1 MSTITLLCIALAG
14 VIMLLLLVIKAKVQ
28 PFVALLLV
36 SLLVALAAG
45 IPAGEVGK
53 VMIAGMGGV
62 LGSVTIIIGLGA
74 MLGRMIEHSG
84 GAESLAN
91 YFSRKL
97 GDKRTI
103 AALTLAAFFLGI
115 PVFFDVGF
123 IILAPIIYGFAK
135 VAKISPLKFGLPVAG
150 IMLTVHVAV
159 PPHPGPVA
167 AAGLLHADIGWLTII
182 GIAISIPVGIVGYF
196 AAKII
201 NKRQYAMSVEVLEQ
215 MQLAPASEEGATKLS
230 DKINPPGVALVT
242 SLIVIP
248 IAIIMAGTVS
258 ATLMPPSHPLLG
270 TLQLIGSPMVAL
282 MIALVLA
289 FQSSTN
295 LASAYGVS
303 VSGTMLI
310 DTLLLALL
318 ARAQWA
324 RARWWVLPCCFFII
338 LVDIG
343 FLIANGAKF
352 FHGAWFPIALGLL
365 VFTMM
370 RTWRR
375 GRELLRE
382 EVRKDG
388 IQLDV
393 FLPGLMLAPPVR
405 VPGTAVFLTADSGVV
420 PHALLHNLKHNK
432 VLHEHNA
439 FLTVETLNVP
449 YAPKDRRMKIDSI
462 SGDDFYRV
470 IIRYGFME
478 TPDVPVAL
486 MRSCDQ
492 GELTFN
498 PMDTTYFVSRES
510 IVAGRHRGM
519 PIWRDKLFAF
529 LHRNA
534 APATNFFRIPG
545 NRLVELGAQVEI

>member
-182 GIAISIPVGIVGYF
+182 GIAISIPVGVVGYF

-282 MIALVLA
+282 MITLVLA
-289 FQSSTN
+289 FW
-295 LASAYGVS
+295 
-303 VSGTMLI
+303 
-310 DTLLLALL
+310 LLALRRGWSLQHTSDIMGSALPTAAVVILVTGAGGVFGKVLVESGVGKAL
-318 ARAQWA
+318 ANMLQMID
-324 RARWWVLPCCFFII
+324 LPLLPAAFII
-338 LVDIG
+338 SLALRASQGSATVAILTTGGLLSEAVMGLNPIQCVLVTLAACFGGLGASHINDSGFWIVTKYLGLSVADGLKTWTVLTTILGFTG
-343 FLIANGAKF
+343 FLI
-352 FHGAWFPIALGLL
+352 
-365 VFTMM
+365 
-370 RTWRR
+370 TWC
-375 GRELLRE
+375 
-382 EVRKDG
+382 VW
-388 IQLDV
+388 
-393 FLPGLMLAPPVR
+393 
-405 VPGTAVFLTADSGVV
+405 AV
-420 PHALLHNLKHNK
+420 
-432 VLHEHNA
+432 
-439 FLTVETLNVP
+439 
-449 YAPKDRRMKIDSI
+449 I
-462 SGDDFYRV
+462 
-470 IIRYGFME
+470 
-478 TPDVPVAL
+478 
-486 MRSCDQ
+486 
-492 GELTFN
+492 
-498 PMDTTYFVSRES
+498 
-510 IVAGRHRGM
+510 
-519 PIWRDKLFAF
+519 
-529 LHRNA
+529 
-534 APATNFFRIPG
+534 
-545 NRLVELGAQVEI
+545 

>member
-1 MSTITLLCIALAG
+1 MSTITLLCIALTG

-201 NKRQYAMSVEVLEQ
+201 NKCQYAMSVEVLEQ

-230 DKINPPGVALVT
+230 
-242 SLIVIP
+242 
-248 IAIIMAGTVS
+248 AIIMAGTVS

-289 FQSSTN
+289 FW
-295 LASAYGVS
+295 
-303 VSGTMLI
+303 
-310 DTLLLALL
+310 LLALRRGWSLQHTSDIMGSALPTAAVVILVTGAGGVFGKVLVESGVGKAL
-318 ARAQWA
+318 ANMLQMID
-324 RARWWVLPCCFFII
+324 LPLLPAAFII
-338 LVDIG
+338 SLALRASQGSATVAILTTGGLLSEAVMGLNPIQCVLVTLAACFGGLGASHINDSGFWIVTKYLGLSVADGLKTWTVLTTILGFTG
-343 FLIANGAKF
+343 FLI
-352 FHGAWFPIALGLL
+352 
-365 VFTMM
+365 
-370 RTWRR
+370 TWC
-375 GRELLRE
+375 
-382 EVRKDG
+382 VW
-388 IQLDV
+388 
-393 FLPGLMLAPPVR
+393 
-405 VPGTAVFLTADSGVV
+405 AV
-420 PHALLHNLKHNK
+420 
-432 VLHEHNA
+432 
-439 FLTVETLNVP
+439 
-449 YAPKDRRMKIDSI
+449 I
-462 SGDDFYRV
+462 
-470 IIRYGFME
+470 
-478 TPDVPVAL
+478 
-486 MRSCDQ
+486 
-492 GELTFN
+492 
-498 PMDTTYFVSRES
+498 
-510 IVAGRHRGM
+510 
-519 PIWRDKLFAF
+519 
-529 LHRNA
+529 
-534 APATNFFRIPG
+534 
-545 NRLVELGAQVEI
+545 

>member
-53 VMIAGMGGV
+53 VKIAGTGGV
-62 LGSVTIIIGLGA
+62 LGSATIIIGLGA

-182 GIAISIPVGIVGYF
+182 GIAISIPVGVVGYF

-289 FQSSTN
+289 FW
-295 LASAYGVS
+295 
-303 VSGTMLI
+303 
-310 DTLLLALL
+310 LLALRRGWSLQHTSDIMGSALPTAAVVILVTGAGGVFGKVLVESGVGKAL
-318 ARAQWA
+318 ANMLQMID
-324 RARWWVLPCCFFII
+324 LPLLPAAFII
-338 LVDIG
+338 SLALRASQGSATVAILTTGGLLSEAVMGLNPIQCVLVTLAACFGGLGASHINDSGFWIVTKYLGLSVADGLKTWTVLTTILGFTG
-343 FLIANGAKF
+343 FLI
-352 FHGAWFPIALGLL
+352 
-365 VFTMM
+365 
-370 RTWRR
+370 TWC
-375 GRELLRE
+375 
-382 EVRKDG
+382 VW
-388 IQLDV
+388 
-393 FLPGLMLAPPVR
+393 
-405 VPGTAVFLTADSGVV
+405 AV
-420 PHALLHNLKHNK
+420 
-432 VLHEHNA
+432 
-439 FLTVETLNVP
+439 
-449 YAPKDRRMKIDSI
+449 I
-462 SGDDFYRV
+462 
-470 IIRYGFME
+470 
-478 TPDVPVAL
+478 
-486 MRSCDQ
+486 
-492 GELTFN
+492 
-498 PMDTTYFVSRES
+498 
-510 IVAGRHRGM
+510 
-519 PIWRDKLFAF
+519 
-529 LHRNA
+529 
-534 APATNFFRIPG
+534 
-545 NRLVELGAQVEI
+545 

>member
-201 NKRQYAMSVEVLEQ
+201 NTRQYAMSVEVLEQ

-289 FQSSTN
+289 FW
-295 LASAYGVS
+295 
-303 VSGTMLI
+303 
-310 DTLLLALL
+310 LLALRRGWSLQHTSDIMGSALPTAAVVILVTGAGRVFGKVLVESGVGKAL
-318 ARAQWA
+318 ANMLQMID
-324 RARWWVLPCCFFII
+324 LPLLPAAFII
-338 LVDIG
+338 SLALRASQGSATVAILTTGGLLSEAVMGLNPIQCVLVTLAACFGGLGASHINDSGFWIVTKYLGLSVADGLKTWTVLTTILGFTG
-343 FLIANGAKF
+343 FLI
-352 FHGAWFPIALGLL
+352 
-365 VFTMM
+365 
-370 RTWRR
+370 TWC
-375 GRELLRE
+375 
-382 EVRKDG
+382 VW
-388 IQLDV
+388 
-393 FLPGLMLAPPVR
+393 
-405 VPGTAVFLTADSGVV
+405 AV
-420 PHALLHNLKHNK
+420 
-432 VLHEHNA
+432 
-439 FLTVETLNVP
+439 
-449 YAPKDRRMKIDSI
+449 I
-462 SGDDFYRV
+462 
-470 IIRYGFME
+470 
-478 TPDVPVAL
+478 
-486 MRSCDQ
+486 
-492 GELTFN
+492 
-498 PMDTTYFVSRES
+498 
-510 IVAGRHRGM
+510 
-519 PIWRDKLFAF
+519 
-529 LHRNA
+529 
-534 APATNFFRIPG
+534 
-545 NRLVELGAQVEI
+545 

>member
-201 NKRQYAMSVEVLEQ
+201 NTRQYAMSVEVLEQ

-289 FQSSTN
+289 FW
-295 LASAYGVS
+295 
-303 VSGTMLI
+303 
-310 DTLLLALL
+310 LLALRRGWSLQHTSDIMGSALPTAAVVILVTGAGEVFGKVLVESGVGKAL
-318 ARAQWA
+318 ANMLQMID
-324 RARWWVLPCCFFII
+324 LPLLPAAFII
-338 LVDIG
+338 SLALRASQGSATVAILTTGGLLSEAVMGLNPIQCVLVTLAACFGGLGASHINDSGFWIVTKYLGLSVADGLKTWTVLTTILGFTG
-343 FLIANGAKF
+343 FLI
-352 FHGAWFPIALGLL
+352 
-365 VFTMM
+365 
-370 RTWRR
+370 TWC
-375 GRELLRE
+375 
-382 EVRKDG
+382 VW
-388 IQLDV
+388 
-393 FLPGLMLAPPVR
+393 
-405 VPGTAVFLTADSGVV
+405 AV
-420 PHALLHNLKHNK
+420 
-432 VLHEHNA
+432 
-439 FLTVETLNVP
+439 
-449 YAPKDRRMKIDSI
+449 I
-462 SGDDFYRV
+462 
-470 IIRYGFME
+470 
-478 TPDVPVAL
+478 
-486 MRSCDQ
+486 
-492 GELTFN
+492 
-498 PMDTTYFVSRES
+498 
-510 IVAGRHRGM
+510 
-519 PIWRDKLFAF
+519 
-529 LHRNA
+529 
-534 APATNFFRIPG
+534 
-545 NRLVELGAQVEI
+545 

>member
-201 NKRQYAMSVEVLEQ
+201 NTRQYAMSVEVLEQ

-289 FQSSTN
+289 FW
-295 LASAYGVS
+295 
-303 VSGTMLI
+303 
-310 DTLLLALL
+310 LLALRRGWSLQHTSDIMGSALPTAAVVILVTGAGGVFGKVLVESGAGKAL
-318 ARAQWA
+318 ANMLQMID
-324 RARWWVLPCCFFII
+324 LPLLPAAFII
-338 LVDIG
+338 SLALRASQGSATVAILTTGGLLSEAVMGLNPIQCVLVTLAACFGGLGASHINDSGFWIVTKYLGLSVADGLKTWTVLTTILGFTG
-343 FLIANGAKF
+343 FLI
-352 FHGAWFPIALGLL
+352 
-365 VFTMM
+365 
-370 RTWRR
+370 TWC
-375 GRELLRE
+375 
-382 EVRKDG
+382 VW
-388 IQLDV
+388 
-393 FLPGLMLAPPVR
+393 
-405 VPGTAVFLTADSGVV
+405 AV
-420 PHALLHNLKHNK
+420 
-432 VLHEHNA
+432 
-439 FLTVETLNVP
+439 
-449 YAPKDRRMKIDSI
+449 I
-462 SGDDFYRV
+462 
-470 IIRYGFME
+470 
-478 TPDVPVAL
+478 
-486 MRSCDQ
+486 
-492 GELTFN
+492 
-498 PMDTTYFVSRES
+498 
-510 IVAGRHRGM
+510 
-519 PIWRDKLFAF
+519 
-529 LHRNA
+529 
-534 APATNFFRIPG
+534 
-545 NRLVELGAQVEI
+545 

>member
-201 NKRQYAMSVEVLEQ
+201 NTRQYAMSVEVLEQ

-289 FQSSTN
+289 FW
-295 LASAYGVS
+295 
-303 VSGTMLI
+303 
-310 DTLLLALL
+310 LLALRRGWSLQHTSDIMGSALPTAAVVILVTGAEGVFGKVLVESGVGKAL
-318 ARAQWA
+318 ANMLQMID
-324 RARWWVLPCCFFII
+324 LPLLPAAFII
-338 LVDIG
+338 SLALRASQGSATVAILTTGGLLSEAVMGLNPIQCVLVTLAACFGGLGASHINDSGFWIVTKYLGLSVADGLKTWTVLTTILGFTG
-343 FLIANGAKF
+343 FLI
-352 FHGAWFPIALGLL
+352 
-365 VFTMM
+365 
-370 RTWRR
+370 TWC
-375 GRELLRE
+375 
-382 EVRKDG
+382 VW
-388 IQLDV
+388 
-393 FLPGLMLAPPVR
+393 
-405 VPGTAVFLTADSGVV
+405 AV
-420 PHALLHNLKHNK
+420 
-432 VLHEHNA
+432 
-439 FLTVETLNVP
+439 
-449 YAPKDRRMKIDSI
+449 I
-462 SGDDFYRV
+462 
-470 IIRYGFME
+470 
-478 TPDVPVAL
+478 
-486 MRSCDQ
+486 
-492 GELTFN
+492 
-498 PMDTTYFVSRES
+498 
-510 IVAGRHRGM
+510 
-519 PIWRDKLFAF
+519 
-529 LHRNA
+529 
-534 APATNFFRIPG
+534 
-545 NRLVELGAQVEI
+545 

>member
-182 GIAISIPVGIVGYF
+182 GITISIPVGIVGYF

-201 NKRQYAMSVEVLEQ
+201 NKHQYAMSVEVLEQ

-230 DKINPPGVALVT
+230 DKINPLGVALVT

-289 FQSSTN
+289 FW
-295 LASAYGVS
+295 
-303 VSGTMLI
+303 
-310 DTLLLALL
+310 LLALRRGWSLQHTSDIMGSALPTAAVVILVTGAGGVFGKVLVESGVGKAL
-318 ARAQWA
+318 ANMLQMID
-324 RARWWVLPCCFFII
+324 LPLLPAAFII
-338 LVDIG
+338 SLALRASQGSATVAILTTGGLLSEAVMGLNPIQCVLVTLAACFGGLGASHINDSGFWIVTKYLGLSVADGLKTWTVLTTILGFTG
-343 FLIANGAKF
+343 FLI
-352 FHGAWFPIALGLL
+352 
-365 VFTMM
+365 
-370 RTWRR
+370 TWC
-375 GRELLRE
+375 
-382 EVRKDG
+382 VW
-388 IQLDV
+388 
-393 FLPGLMLAPPVR
+393 
-405 VPGTAVFLTADSGVV
+405 AV
-420 PHALLHNLKHNK
+420 
-432 VLHEHNA
+432 
-439 FLTVETLNVP
+439 
-449 YAPKDRRMKIDSI
+449 I
-462 SGDDFYRV
+462 
-470 IIRYGFME
+470 
-478 TPDVPVAL
+478 
-486 MRSCDQ
+486 
-492 GELTFN
+492 
-498 PMDTTYFVSRES
+498 
-510 IVAGRHRGM
+510 
-519 PIWRDKLFAF
+519 
-529 LHRNA
+529 
-534 APATNFFRIPG
+534 
-545 NRLVELGAQVEI
+545 

>member
-201 NKRQYAMSVEVLEQ
+201 NTRQYAMSVEVLEQ

-289 FQSSTN
+289 FW
-295 LASAYGVS
+295 
-303 VSGTMLI
+303 
-310 DTLLLALL
+310 LLALRRGWSLQHTSDIMGSALPTAAVVILVTGAVGVFGKVLVESGVGKAL
-318 ARAQWA
+318 ANMLQMID
-324 RARWWVLPCCFFII
+324 LPLLPAAFII
-338 LVDIG
+338 SLALRASQGSATVAILTTGGLLSEAVMGLNPIQCVLVTLAACFGGLGASHINDSGFWIVTKYLGLSVADGLKTWTVLTTILGFTG
-343 FLIANGAKF
+343 FLI
-352 FHGAWFPIALGLL
+352 
-365 VFTMM
+365 
-370 RTWRR
+370 TWC
-375 GRELLRE
+375 
-382 EVRKDG
+382 VW
-388 IQLDV
+388 
-393 FLPGLMLAPPVR
+393 
-405 VPGTAVFLTADSGVV
+405 AV
-420 PHALLHNLKHNK
+420 
-432 VLHEHNA
+432 
-439 FLTVETLNVP
+439 
-449 YAPKDRRMKIDSI
+449 I
-462 SGDDFYRV
+462 
-470 IIRYGFME
+470 
-478 TPDVPVAL
+478 
-486 MRSCDQ
+486 
-492 GELTFN
+492 
-498 PMDTTYFVSRES
+498 
-510 IVAGRHRGM
+510 
-519 PIWRDKLFAF
+519 
-529 LHRNA
+529 
-534 APATNFFRIPG
+534 
-545 NRLVELGAQVEI
+545 

>member
-201 NKRQYAMSVEVLEQ
+201 NKHQYAMSVEVLEQ

-289 FQSSTN
+289 FW
-295 LASAYGVS
+295 
-303 VSGTMLI
+303 
-310 DTLLLALL
+310 LLALRRGWSLQHTSDIMGSALPTAAVVILVTGAGGVFGKVLVESGVGKAL
-318 ARAQWA
+318 ANMLQMID
-324 RARWWVLPCCFFII
+324 LPLLPAAFII
-338 LVDIG
+338 SLALRASQGSATVAILTTGGLLSEAVMGLNPIQCVLVTLAACFGGLGAGFWIVTKYLGLSVADGLKTWTVLTTILGFTG
-343 FLIANGAKF
+343 FLI
-352 FHGAWFPIALGLL
+352 
-365 VFTMM
+365 
-370 RTWRR
+370 TWC
-375 GRELLRE
+375 
-382 EVRKDG
+382 VW
-388 IQLDV
+388 
-393 FLPGLMLAPPVR
+393 
-405 VPGTAVFLTADSGVV
+405 AV
-420 PHALLHNLKHNK
+420 
-432 VLHEHNA
+432 
-439 FLTVETLNVP
+439 
-449 YAPKDRRMKIDSI
+449 I
-462 SGDDFYRV
+462 
-470 IIRYGFME
+470 
-478 TPDVPVAL
+478 
-486 MRSCDQ
+486 
-492 GELTFN
+492 
-498 PMDTTYFVSRES
+498 
-510 IVAGRHRGM
+510 
-519 PIWRDKLFAF
+519 
-529 LHRNA
+529 
-534 APATNFFRIPG
+534 
-545 NRLVELGAQVEI
+545 

>member
-201 NKRQYAMSVEVLEQ
+201 NKHQYAMSVEVLEQ

-289 FQSSTN
+289 FW
-295 LASAYGVS
+295 
-303 VSGTMLI
+303 
-310 DTLLLALL
+310 LLALRRGWSLQHTSDIMGSALPTAAVVILVTGAGGVFGKVLVESSVGKAL
-318 ARAQWA
+318 ANMLQMID
-324 RARWWVLPCCFFII
+324 LPLLPAAFII
-338 LVDIG
+338 SLALRASQGSATVAILTTGGLLSEAVMGLNPIQCVLVTLAACFGGLGASHINDSGFWIVTKYLGLSVADGLKTWTVLTTILGFTG
-343 FLIANGAKF
+343 FLI
-352 FHGAWFPIALGLL
+352 
-365 VFTMM
+365 
-370 RTWRR
+370 TWC
-375 GRELLRE
+375 
-382 EVRKDG
+382 VW
-388 IQLDV
+388 
-393 FLPGLMLAPPVR
+393 
-405 VPGTAVFLTADSGVV
+405 AV
-420 PHALLHNLKHNK
+420 
-432 VLHEHNA
+432 
-439 FLTVETLNVP
+439 
-449 YAPKDRRMKIDSI
+449 I
-462 SGDDFYRV
+462 
-470 IIRYGFME
+470 
-478 TPDVPVAL
+478 
-486 MRSCDQ
+486 
-492 GELTFN
+492 
-498 PMDTTYFVSRES
+498 
-510 IVAGRHRGM
+510 
-519 PIWRDKLFAF
+519 
-529 LHRNA
+529 
-534 APATNFFRIPG
+534 
-545 NRLVELGAQVEI
+545 

>member
-215 MQLAPASEEGATKLS
+215 MQLAPASEGNATKLS

-248 IAIIMAGTVS
+248 IAIIMADTVS
-258 ATLMPPSHPLLG
+258 ATLMPASHPLLG
-270 TLQLIGSPMVAL
+270 TLQLLGSPMVAL

-289 FQSSTN
+289 FW
-295 LASAYGVS
+295 
-303 VSGTMLI
+303 
-310 DTLLLALL
+310 LLALRRGWSLQHTSDIMGSALPTAAVVILVTGAGGVFGKVLVESGVGKAL
-318 ARAQWA
+318 ANMLQMID
-324 RARWWVLPCCFFII
+324 LPLLPAAFII
-338 LVDIG
+338 SLALRASQGSATVAILTTGGLLSEAVVGLNPIQCVLVTLAACFGGLGASHINDSGFWIVTKYLGLSVADGLKTWTVLTTILGFTG
-343 FLIANGAKF
+343 FLI
-352 FHGAWFPIALGLL
+352 
-365 VFTMM
+365 
-370 RTWRR
+370 TWC
-375 GRELLRE
+375 
-382 EVRKDG
+382 VW
-388 IQLDV
+388 
-393 FLPGLMLAPPVR
+393 
-405 VPGTAVFLTADSGVV
+405 AV
-420 PHALLHNLKHNK
+420 
-432 VLHEHNA
+432 
-439 FLTVETLNVP
+439 
-449 YAPKDRRMKIDSI
+449 I
-462 SGDDFYRV
+462 
-470 IIRYGFME
+470 
-478 TPDVPVAL
+478 
-486 MRSCDQ
+486 
-492 GELTFN
+492 
-498 PMDTTYFVSRES
+498 
-510 IVAGRHRGM
+510 
-519 PIWRDKLFAF
+519 
-529 LHRNA
+529 
-534 APATNFFRIPG
+534 
-545 NRLVELGAQVEI
+545 

>member
-1 MSTITLLCIALAG
+1 MSTITLLCIALTG

-182 GIAISIPVGIVGYF
+182 GIAISIPVGVVGYF

-289 FQSSTN
+289 FW
-295 LASAYGVS
+295 
-303 VSGTMLI
+303 
-310 DTLLLALL
+310 LLALRRGWSL
-318 ARAQWA
+318 QHTSDIMGSA
-324 RARWWVLPCCFFII
+324 LPTAAVVI
-338 LVDIG
+338 LVTGAGGVFGKVLVESGVGKALANMLQMIDLPLLPAACIISLALRASQGSATVAILTTGGLLSEAVMGLNPIQCVLVTLAACFGGLGASHINDSGFWIVTKYLGLSVADGLKTWTVLTTILGFTG
-343 FLIANGAKF
+343 FLI
-352 FHGAWFPIALGLL
+352 
-365 VFTMM
+365 
-370 RTWRR
+370 TWC
-375 GRELLRE
+375 
-382 EVRKDG
+382 VW
-388 IQLDV
+388 
-393 FLPGLMLAPPVR
+393 
-405 VPGTAVFLTADSGVV
+405 AV
-420 PHALLHNLKHNK
+420 
-432 VLHEHNA
+432 
-439 FLTVETLNVP
+439 
-449 YAPKDRRMKIDSI
+449 I
-462 SGDDFYRV
+462 
-470 IIRYGFME
+470 
-478 TPDVPVAL
+478 
-486 MRSCDQ
+486 
-492 GELTFN
+492 
-498 PMDTTYFVSRES
+498 
-510 IVAGRHRGM
+510 
-519 PIWRDKLFAF
+519 
-529 LHRNA
+529 
-534 APATNFFRIPG
+534 
-545 NRLVELGAQVEI
+545 

>member
-201 NKRQYAMSVEVLEQ
+201 NTRQYAMSVEVLEQ

-289 FQSSTN
+289 FW
-295 LASAYGVS
+295 
-303 VSGTMLI
+303 
-310 DTLLLALL
+310 LLALRRGWSLQHTSDIMGSALPTAAVVILVTGAGGVFGKVLVESGVGKAL
-318 ARAQWA
+318 ANMLQMID
-324 RARWWVLPCCFFII
+324 LPLLPAAFII
-338 LVDIG
+338 SLALRASQGSATVAILTTGGLLSEAVMGLNPIQYVLVTLAACFGGLGASHINDSGFWIVTKYLGLSVADGLKTWTVLTTILGFTG
-343 FLIANGAKF
+343 FLI
-352 FHGAWFPIALGLL
+352 
-365 VFTMM
+365 
-370 RTWRR
+370 TWC
-375 GRELLRE
+375 
-382 EVRKDG
+382 VW
-388 IQLDV
+388 
-393 FLPGLMLAPPVR
+393 
-405 VPGTAVFLTADSGVV
+405 AV
-420 PHALLHNLKHNK
+420 
-432 VLHEHNA
+432 
-439 FLTVETLNVP
+439 
-449 YAPKDRRMKIDSI
+449 I
-462 SGDDFYRV
+462 
-470 IIRYGFME
+470 
-478 TPDVPVAL
+478 
-486 MRSCDQ
+486 
-492 GELTFN
+492 
-498 PMDTTYFVSRES
+498 
-510 IVAGRHRGM
+510 
-519 PIWRDKLFAF
+519 
-529 LHRNA
+529 
-534 APATNFFRIPG
+534 
-545 NRLVELGAQVEI
+545 

>member
-182 GIAISIPVGIVGYF
+182 GIAISIPVGVVGYF

-289 FQSSTN
+289 FW
-295 LASAYGVS
+295 
-303 VSGTMLI
+303 
-310 DTLLLALL
+310 LLALRRGWSLQHTSDIMGSALPTAAVVILVTGAGGVFGTVLVESGVGKAL
-318 ARAQWA
+318 ANMLQMID
-324 RARWWVLPCCFFII
+324 LPLLPAAFII
-338 LVDIG
+338 SLALRASQGSATVAILTTSGLLSEAVMGLNPIQCVLVTLAACFGGLGASHINDSGFWIVTKYLGLSVADGLKTWTVLTTILGFTG
-343 FLIANGAKF
+343 FLIT
-352 FHGAWFPIALGLL
+352 WCVWL
-365 VFTMM
+365 V
-370 RTWRR
+370 
-375 GRELLRE
+375 
-382 EVRKDG
+382 
-388 IQLDV
+388 I
-393 FLPGLMLAPPVR
+393 
-405 VPGTAVFLTADSGVV
+405 
-420 PHALLHNLKHNK
+420 
-432 VLHEHNA
+432 
-439 FLTVETLNVP
+439 
-449 YAPKDRRMKIDSI
+449 
-462 SGDDFYRV
+462 
-470 IIRYGFME
+470 
-478 TPDVPVAL
+478 
-486 MRSCDQ
+486 
-492 GELTFN
+492 
-498 PMDTTYFVSRES
+498 
-510 IVAGRHRGM
+510 
-519 PIWRDKLFAF
+519 
-529 LHRNA
+529 
-534 APATNFFRIPG
+534 
-545 NRLVELGAQVEI
+545 

>member
-182 GIAISIPVGIVGYF
+182 GIAISIPVGIVVYF

-289 FQSSTN
+289 FW
-295 LASAYGVS
+295 
-303 VSGTMLI
+303 
-310 DTLLLALL
+310 LLALRRGWSLQHTSDIMGSALPTAAVVILVTGAGGVFGKVLVESGVGKAL
-318 ARAQWA
+318 ANMLQMID
-324 RARWWVLPCCFFII
+324 LPLLPAAFII
-338 LVDIG
+338 SLALRASQGSATVAILTTGGLLSEAVMGLNPIQCVLVTLAACFGGLGASHINDSGFWIVTKYLGLSVADGLKTWTVLTTILGFTG
-343 FLIANGAKF
+343 FLIT
-352 FHGAWFPIALGLL
+352 WCVWL
-365 VFTMM
+365 V
-370 RTWRR
+370 
-375 GRELLRE
+375 
-382 EVRKDG
+382 
-388 IQLDV
+388 I
-393 FLPGLMLAPPVR
+393 
-405 VPGTAVFLTADSGVV
+405 
-420 PHALLHNLKHNK
+420 
-432 VLHEHNA
+432 
-439 FLTVETLNVP
+439 
-449 YAPKDRRMKIDSI
+449 
-462 SGDDFYRV
+462 
-470 IIRYGFME
+470 
-478 TPDVPVAL
+478 
-486 MRSCDQ
+486 
-492 GELTFN
+492 
-498 PMDTTYFVSRES
+498 
-510 IVAGRHRGM
+510 
-519 PIWRDKLFAF
+519 
-529 LHRNA
+529 
-534 APATNFFRIPG
+534 
-545 NRLVELGAQVEI
+545 

>member
-91 YFSRKL
+91 YFSRKF

-201 NKRQYAMSVEVLEQ
+201 NTRQYAMSVEVLEQ

-289 FQSSTN
+289 FW
-295 LASAYGVS
+295 
-303 VSGTMLI
+303 
-310 DTLLLALL
+310 LLALRRGWSLQHTSDIMGSALPTAAVVILVTGAGGVFGKVLVESGVGKAL
-318 ARAQWA
+318 ANMLQMID
-324 RARWWVLPCCFFII
+324 LPLLPAAFII
-338 LVDIG
+338 SLALRASQGSATVAILTTGGLLSEAVMGLNPIQCVLVTLAACFGGLGASHINDSGFWIVTKYLGLSVADGLKTWTVLTTILGFTG
-343 FLIANGAKF
+343 FLI
-352 FHGAWFPIALGLL
+352 
-365 VFTMM
+365 
-370 RTWRR
+370 TWC
-375 GRELLRE
+375 
-382 EVRKDG
+382 VW
-388 IQLDV
+388 
-393 FLPGLMLAPPVR
+393 
-405 VPGTAVFLTADSGVV
+405 AV
-420 PHALLHNLKHNK
+420 
-432 VLHEHNA
+432 
-439 FLTVETLNVP
+439 
-449 YAPKDRRMKIDSI
+449 I
-462 SGDDFYRV
+462 
-470 IIRYGFME
+470 
-478 TPDVPVAL
+478 
-486 MRSCDQ
+486 
-492 GELTFN
+492 
-498 PMDTTYFVSRES
+498 
-510 IVAGRHRGM
+510 
-519 PIWRDKLFAF
+519 
-529 LHRNA
+529 
-534 APATNFFRIPG
+534 
-545 NRLVELGAQVEI
+545 

>member
-1 MSTITLLCIALAG
+1 MSTITLLCIALTG

-182 GIAISIPVGIVGYF
+182 GIAISIPVGVVGYF

-289 FQSSTN
+289 FW
-295 LASAYGVS
+295 
-303 VSGTMLI
+303 
-310 DTLLLALL
+310 LLALRRGWSLQHTSDIMGSALPTAAVVILVTGAGGVFGKVLVESGVGNAL
-318 ARAQWA
+318 ANMLQMID
-324 RARWWVLPCCFFII
+324 LPLLPAAFII
-338 LVDIG
+338 SLALRASQGSATVAILTTGGLLSEAVMGLNPIQCVLVTLAACFGGLGASHINDSGFWIVTKYLGLSVADGLKTWTVLTTILGFTG
-343 FLIANGAKF
+343 FLI
-352 FHGAWFPIALGLL
+352 
-365 VFTMM
+365 
-370 RTWRR
+370 TWC
-375 GRELLRE
+375 
-382 EVRKDG
+382 VW
-388 IQLDV
+388 
-393 FLPGLMLAPPVR
+393 
-405 VPGTAVFLTADSGVV
+405 AV
-420 PHALLHNLKHNK
+420 
-432 VLHEHNA
+432 
-439 FLTVETLNVP
+439 
-449 YAPKDRRMKIDSI
+449 I
-462 SGDDFYRV
+462 
-470 IIRYGFME
+470 
-478 TPDVPVAL
+478 
-486 MRSCDQ
+486 
-492 GELTFN
+492 
-498 PMDTTYFVSRES
+498 
-510 IVAGRHRGM
+510 
-519 PIWRDKLFAF
+519 
-529 LHRNA
+529 
-534 APATNFFRIPG
+534 
-545 NRLVELGAQVEI
+545 